1 VRLCAPIRCNRI
13 FFSSGE
19 KPLAH
24 AFRLREIFQV
34 EATTMAAIDAPNN
47 SGMGL
52 RREVTA
58 DELERAKRDYEEA
71 RRRLPLA
78 DLVVAGTLAGLG
90 LAGLAWVIRRRSK
103 LAAAADN
110 AAVEIAAR
118 GLKAKRTADQAIGR
132 FTKRVRDRADSG

>member
-1 VRLCAPIRCNRI
+1 
-13 FFSSGE
+13 
-19 KPLAH
+19 
-24 AFRLREIFQV
+24 
-34 EATTMAAIDAPNN
+34 MAAIDAPNN